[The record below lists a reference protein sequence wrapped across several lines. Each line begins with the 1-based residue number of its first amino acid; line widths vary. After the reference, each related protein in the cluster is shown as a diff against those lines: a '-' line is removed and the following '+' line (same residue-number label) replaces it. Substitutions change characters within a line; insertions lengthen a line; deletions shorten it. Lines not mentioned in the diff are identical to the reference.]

1 MGDCIIECGTCGN
14 WYHTSCET
22 VRVDSK
28 DWKCKTCS
36 DSGTLDMLQD
46 MEELGIK
53 GIPDELSMSS
63 NKGDAKWSSWKTLV
77 NYAGLEYKNSCQAID
92 VNR

>member
-1 MGDCIIECGTCGN
+1 MK
-14 WYHTSCET
+14 
-22 VRVDSK
+22 VDSK

-36 DSGTLDMLQD
+36 DSGTPDMLQD

-63 NKGDAKWSSWKTLV
+63 NKGDVRSSWKTLV

-92 VNR
+92 LINFETFVKASARRAWVHALLDAT